1 MAEVVNQRVQSIAA
15 ANIALSKDTIPVE
28 FIMPV
33 EEQPSVTTFK
43 GPIPEIPTVDLSD
56 PDEENRVRSIVG
68 AAKDWGFFQVVNHK
82 IPPEMIR
89 QLQSVGEEFF
99 ELPPEEKEAYARP
112 PGAISIEG
120 YGSKISKGS
129 KSWADHLFHKIW
141 PPSSINYQFWPKN
154 PPSYREVNEK
164 YAKYV
169 KEVADEI
176 FRSLSLG
183 LRLKERA
190 MVEAVGG
197 EDIEYMMKINYYP
210 PCPRPDLALGVQAH
224 TDLSSLTI
232 LVPNDVPGL
241 QVFQD
246 NHWIDVQYIPNAL
259 VIHIGDQAQIA
270 SNGFYKSVLHRTTVN
285 KEKVR
290 MSWPVFLEPPSEFV
304 VGPIPELLSQ
314 DNPPKFKTKVFK
326 DYAYCKLNKL
336 PQ

>member
-15 ANIALSKDTIPVE
+15 ASLALTKDTIPVE

-33 EEQPSVTTFK
+33 EDQPGVTTFR
-43 GPIPEIPTVDLSD
+43 GPIPEIPTVDLRD
-56 PDEENRVRSIVG
+56 PDQPNRVRAIVR

-89 QLQSVGEEFF
+89 KLQSVGAEFF
-99 ELPPEEKEAYARP
+99 QLPQEEKETYARP

-129 KSWADHLFHKIW
+129 KSWADHLFHRIW
-141 PPSSINYQFWPKN
+141 PASSINYHFWPKN
-154 PPSYREVNEK
+154 PPSYREVNEE
-164 YAKYV
+164 YAVYV

-183 LRLKERA
+183 LGLTERA
-190 MVEAVGG
+190 MAEAVGG
-197 EDIEYMMKINYYP
+197 EEIEYMMKINYYP

-259 VIHIGDQAQIA
+259 VVHIGDQTEIA
-270 SNGFYKSVLHRTTVN
+270 SNGLYKSVLHRTTVN
-285 KEKVR
+285 KEKIR
-290 MSWPVFLEPPSEFV
+290 MSWPVFLEPPSEFA

-314 DNPPKFKTKVFK
+314 DNPPKYKTKVFK
-326 DYAYCKLNKL
+326 DYAYCKLNKI